1 MVDVTRHTFKW
12 PFTRTRSLRQID
24 ETKSAE
30 THDERQIDFGPA
42 LSPENVAVE
51 PSNSPAWLMTPKKVS
66 PQIEQPQSDK
76 PGSVLYLDAT
86 NFDGYVADNARRLAQ
101 KLDGQCSIVVGING
115 TAEQTDSGVQ
125 LVTLS
130 DDDIFS
136 AISHSK
142 DFSKGIIPGN
152 PDLKLLA
159 AIKSL
164 PPFDVLL
171 RVEYDVLFVEDPAS
185 TIEDLLAA
193 CRNADFTASY
203 ISSRDSSN
211 SDWMWWDS
219 LIAPSYL
226 GSDVAAYET
235 KAFLPVMGLSSHFI
249 NVYKFA
255 LMSGWKG
262 HYEVLMPSV
271 AKYYGLTFLD
281 LSKGHNS
288 FTSFPC
294 FGAHTLEDYPA
305 DLPRIVHPIKDAI
318 TRQRVLA
325 RS

>member
-1 MVDVTRHTFKW
+1 MVDVNKHAFKW
-12 PFTRTRSLRQID
+12 PFTRTRSSRQID

-30 THDERQIDFGPA
+30 TQDERQIDFGSEL
-42 LSPENVAVE
+42 LSEHVAVE
-51 PSNSPAWLMTPKKVS
+51 PSHSPAWLMTQEKVS
-66 PQIEQPQSDK
+66 SQMEQPQTHGPRSL
-76 PGSVLYLDAT
+76 LYLDAT

-101 KLDGQCSIVVGING
+101 ELDGQCSLVVGVNG
-115 TAEQTDSGVQ
+115 AAEQTDLAVQ

-130 DDDIFS
+130 DEDIFS
-136 AISHSK
+136 ATPHFK
-142 DFSKGIIPGN
+142 DFSKGIVPGN

-159 AIKSL
+159 AIKGL
-164 PPFDVLL
+164 PPFDLLL

-185 TIEDLLAA
+185 TIRDLLAA

-203 ISSRDSSN
+203 ISSRDNSN

-219 LIAPSYL
+219 LTAPGYL

-262 HYEVLMPSV
+262 HYEVLMASV
-271 AKYYGLTFLD
+271 AKYYGLN
-281 LSKGHNS
+281 LSRPQQG
-288 FTSFPC
+288 T
-294 FGAHTLEDYPA
+294 
-305 DLPRIVHPIKDAI
+305 
-318 TRQRVLA
+318 
-325 RS
+325 